1 MTILGF
7 IGTVFCCLG
16 TWLCCLKSC
25 KTQEDEYPYPII
37 VGFSNDLTDSGESSD
52 LLPKYNELP
61 PKYDETEVGN

>member
-25 KTQEDEYPYPII
+25 KTQDDDHPYPII

-61 PKYDETEVGN
+61 PKYNETEVDN